1 MTEQPDPADE
11 FTTHRALL
19 FSIAYEITGSV
30 GVVTAV
36 YCVRNPEKL
45 TAVKV

>member
-1 MTEQPDPADE
+1 MCSPAV
-11 FTTHRALL
+11 
-19 FSIAYEITGSV
+19 EIRD
-30 GVVTAV
+30 GVVTAI